1 MHTELSTAHAHSS
14 AAQRAK
20 AIIGSCVHCGFC
32 LPTCPT
38 YQLLGNELDSPRG
51 RIYLIKQ
58 MLEGAR
64 ATEVTVTH
72 LDRCLTCRACETAC
86 PSGVQYGQL
95 VDIGRQ
101 MLDSRAIRSPS
112 ERLLRSA
119 LGAALSR
126 RSVFAA
132 ALRAGRWLRPL
143 LPRAHAERIPAPAR
157 VTLTP
162 APRHAR
168 RMVVLRGC
176 VQPAL
181 APNINAA
188 AARVLDRLGVSL
200 VTAAA
205 DACCGALSHHLSA
218 TERALRQARRNID
231 AWTDLLDGGAEAI
244 LMTASGCGVMVKDY
258 ALLLHQDPKYRERA
272 ARVSAA
278 TRDLCEV
285 LSVEDIATLTR
296 GKSRASGYRVA
307 WQSPC
312 TLQHGQRLTGRVEPL
327 LEAAGFS
334 LTAVPEPHL
343 CCGSAG
349 TYAILQ
355 PALAVRLRAAKLTT
369 LQAASPEVIA
379 TANIGCLQHLSAASE
394 VPVKHWIELIDEVS
408 AAP

>member
-1 MHTELSTAHAHSS
+1 MHTELSAAHAQSTF
-14 AAQRAK
+14 AQRAK

-32 LPTCPT
+32 LATCPT

-58 MLEGAR
+58 MLEGAS
-64 ATEVTVTH
+64 ASAVTVTH
-72 LDRCLTCRACETAC
+72 LDRCLTCRACETTC

-101 MLDSRAIRSPS
+101 MLEARPIRNPGA
-112 ERLLRSA
+112 RLLRSA

-126 RSVFAA
+126 RALFTA
-132 ALRAGRWLRPL
+132 ALRAGQWLRPL
-143 LPRAHAERIPAPAR
+143 LPQAQAARIPARARAAPA
-157 VTLTP
+157 P

-168 RMVVLRGC
+168 RMAVLQGC

-200 VTAAA
+200 VTVAA
-205 DACCGALSHHLSA
+205 DACCGALSHHLGS
-218 TERALRQARRNID
+218 TERALQQARHNVD
-231 AWTDLLDGGAEAI
+231 VWTALLDDGVEAI
-244 LMTASGCGVMVKDY
+244 VMTASGCGVMVTDY
-258 ALLLHQDPKYRERA
+258 GELLGNDPNYTARA

-285 LSVEDIATLTR
+285 LSVEDVARLIDGRRR
-296 GKSRASGYRVA
+296 GWRIA

-327 LEAAGFS
+327 LKAAGFS
-334 LTAVPEPHL
+334 LTTVPDPHL

-349 TYAILQ
+349 TYSILQ
-355 PALAVRLRAAKLTT
+355 RRLAVRLRAAKLDA
-369 LQAASPEVIA
+369 LQSAAPEMIA
-379 TANIGCLQHLSAASE
+379 TANIGCLQHLGAASA

-408 AAP
+408 AA